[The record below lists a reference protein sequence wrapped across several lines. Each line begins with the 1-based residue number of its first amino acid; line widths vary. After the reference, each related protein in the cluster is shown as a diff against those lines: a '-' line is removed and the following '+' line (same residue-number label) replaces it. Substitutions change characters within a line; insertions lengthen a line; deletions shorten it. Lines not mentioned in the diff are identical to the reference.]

1 LSGQTPQDLA
11 AWLGGLPL
19 PPVLDEPWLFY
30 PALCAPILAY
40 WYVRR
45 RRLER
50 ESIAR
55 QREAQETGLD
65 EPPSLHPVIDPV
77 KCIGCGAC
85 AKACP
90 EGDILGMIRGKAE
103 LVQPSHCIGHGAC
116 RAACPVGAIT
126 LVFGTERRGVELPH
140 VGPDFQTNVP
150 GIYIAGELGGMGLIR
165 NAIEQGRQAVSEIT
179 RRLKSQG
186 RRGELDYD
194 LAIVGGG
201 PAGISASLAAK
212 LAGLRFVTIEQQTLG
227 GTVSH
232 YPRGKVVMTQPAELP
247 GHGKM
252 KFREVNKE
260 TLLAFWTD
268 VIAKAGLRIDY
279 DERVDAVQRSG
290 SGFELRTS
298 RRTLSAANVLLAIGR
313 RGTPR
318 TLGVP
323 GEELDKVVYRMID
336 PEQYAGRRVLVVGG
350 GDSALEAAATLAEE
364 TDATVALIYRG
375 KAFQRAKRKN
385 IERVE
390 AARTSGRLR
399 VSLETDVQRID
410 VSSVTLVSG
419 ERVGTLANDDVIVCA
434 GGVLPSSFLREIG
447 IDVEVR
453 HGT

>member
-1 LSGQTPQDLA
+1 MNLPD
-11 AWLGGLPL
+11 WMNGLTL
-19 PPVLDEPWLFY
+19 PPWLDEQWLFY
-30 PALCAPILAY
+30 PALCLPILLY
-40 WYVRR
+40 WFIRR
-45 RRLER
+45 RMIESA
-50 ESIAR
+50 SIAK
-55 QREAQETGLD
+55 QKEALETGLD

-126 LVFGTERRGVELPH
+126 LVFGTERRGVELPN
-140 VGPDFQTNVP
+140 VKPDFQTNVA
-150 GIYIAGELGGMGLIR
+150 GVYIAGELGGMGLIR
-165 NAIEQGRQAVSEIT
+165 NAIEQGRQAVAEIHK
-179 RRLKSQG
+179 RLKSQG
-186 RRGELDYD
+186 RRSDTEYD

-212 LAGLRFVTIEQQTLG
+212 MHGLRFITLEQQTLG

-232 YPRGKVVMTQPAELP
+232 YPRGKLVMTQPAELP

-268 VIAKAGLRIDY
+268 VIAKSGLRIHY
-279 DERVDAVQRSG
+279 DERVDAVRKTG
-290 SGFELRTS
+290 AGFELHTT
-298 RRTLSAANVLLAIGR
+298 RRTVTAATVLLAIGR

-336 PEQYAGRRVLVVGG
+336 PQQYAGQRVLVVGG
-350 GDSALEAAATLAEE
+350 GDSALEAAATLVEE
-364 TDATVALIYRG
+364 TDAKVTLVYRG

-385 IERVE
+385 MDRVE
-390 AARTSGRLR
+390 QARVAGRLR
-399 VSLETDVQRID
+399 VSMETEVERIETG
-410 VSSVTLVSG
+410 SVTLAAGDRRGVIP
-419 ERVGTLANDDVIVCA
+419 NDAVIVCA
-434 GGVLPSSFLREIG
+434 GGVLPTGFLRDIG

-453 HGT
+453 YGS